1 MSSQTERVKALLQDL
16 KQDTQRYQRLEQLLE
31 QQREAMLAC
40 HAGRTT
46 AIDSELMSLYPLLQE
61 SARRRADTL
70 TGLTLPADGRGL
82 LALFS
87 RLPVVLCQQAS
98 VWWEQLEQQARL
110 CKQLNQRN
118 GLLLNSQ
125 QEILSTL
132 LHHNPQD
139 FLYSR

>member
-16 KQDTQRYQRLEQLLE
+16 KQDTEHYQRLEQLLQ
-31 QQREAMLAC
+31 QQREAMLTC

-46 AIDSELMSLYPLLQE
+46 EIDSELMSLYPLLQN

-70 TGLTLPADGRGL
+70 AGLTMSPDGRGL
-82 LALFS
+82 MALFS
-87 RLPVVLCQQAS
+87 RLPDAICQQATA
-98 VWWEQLEQQARL
+98 WWEQLEQQALL

-125 QEILSTL
+125 QEVLRTL
-132 LHHNPQD
+132 LHHDPQD
-139 FLYSR
+139 FIYSR

>member
-1 MSSQTERVKALLQDL
+1 MSSQTERVKALLRDL
-16 KQDTQRYQRLEQLLE
+16 KQDTEHYQQLEHLLE

-46 AIDSELMSLYPLLQE
+46 EIDNELMLLYPLLQN

-70 TGLTLPADGRGL
+70 TGLALSPDGRGL

-87 RLPVVLCQQAS
+87 RLPAVVCQQATD
-98 VWWEQLEQQARL
+98 WWQQLEQRALL

-125 QEILSTL
+125 QEMLGTL
-132 LHHNPQD
+132 LNHDPQA
-139 FLYSR
+139 FIYSR